1 MKRRRSLEDAF
12 TWWFAGTLLLLYG
25 VLATVAAVDSAADA
39 HRDVV
44 MALKGEAEA
53 VAAYIA
59 ATGRLDAAELAA
71 PEREPVPLW
80 LRVVAGGK
88 EVAATPGA
96 PALPVLPRDEA
107 EAATRGEA
115 VTVESPGIGSVVLV
129 RHAIGGLG
137 RGLAVEAIGS
147 TAPLA
152 ASRLRLRLVL
162 VLVGLIVIPAAALGG
177 RLLARWALRPVDA
190 LVAAIGTIDSE
201 RLGERLTLPADAA
214 AEVATLAAAFNRLLD
229 RLQASVETTRRFT
242 ADASHEL
249 RNPLSVL
256 RTGFEVALRR
266 PRPAEE
272 YRDLLR
278 RSLEEIQRVQTVVEG
293 LLALARD
300 APGQREALQPEP
312 VDLARLSEQTA
323 AAFAAVASEAGI
335 TIERHVPAALT
346 MTGDPRLL
354 RLLLFNLLDN
364 AIKHSPDGGR
374 VVLAAEAFGD
384 GVRFVVEDGGPGVA
398 PEHRGRLF
406 DRFYRASRADG
417 QGVGGLGL
425 AVVRWVAEAHG
436 GSAALLDREHGAAFE
451 VVLPLAPPAAV
462 P

>member
-1 MKRRRSLEDAF
+1 MRRRRSLEDAF

-25 VLATVAAVDSAADA
+25 VLATVAAVDAATDA
-39 HRDVV
+39 ERDVV
-44 MALKGEAEA
+44 MALKSEAEA
-53 VAAYIA
+53 VAAYVA
-59 ATGRLDAAELAA
+59 ATGRLDTPELEA

-80 LRVVAGGK
+80 LRVVAGG
-88 EVAATPGA
+88 EVVAATPGA
-96 PALPVLPRDEA
+96 PALPELPPDEA
-107 EAATRGEA
+107 AAAARGEA
-115 VTVESPGIGSVVLV
+115 VTVEAAEPGAVILV
-129 RHAIGGLG
+129 RHAVGGLG
-137 RGLAVEAIGS
+137 QGLAVEAVGS
-147 TAPLA
+147 TAPLV
-152 ASRLRLRLVL
+152 ASRRRLRLVL
-162 VLVGLIVIPAAALGG
+162 VLVGLIVIPAAAFGG

-214 AEVATLAAAFNRLLD
+214 VEVATLAGAFNRLLD
-229 RLQASVETTRRFT
+229 RLQASVEATRRFT

-256 RTGFEVALRR
+256 RTGLEVALRR

-278 RSLEEIQRVQTVVEG
+278 RNLEEIQRVQTVVEG
-293 LLALARD
+293 LLTLARD
-300 APGQREALQPEP
+300 APGQREALEPEP

-323 AAFAAVASEAGI
+323 AAFAAVAGEAGI
-335 TIERHVPAALT
+335 AVELRVPALT
-346 MTGDPRLL
+346 LTADPRLL

-374 VVLAAEAFGD
+374 VVLAAEACGG
-384 GVRFVVEDGGPGVA
+384 GVRLVVEDSGPGVA
-398 PEHRGRLF
+398 PEDRGRLF
-406 DRFYRASRADG
+406 DRFYRPRRAAG

-436 GSAALLDREHGAAFE
+436 GTVALLDREQGAAFE
-451 VVLPLAPPAAV
+451 VVLPLAPPAAAA
-462 P
+462 